1 LSRVILYLSLAL
13 IILTSCNEN
22 NFHDKNPRCL
32 EDFSKLNDKKY
43 SISDQAVREHISR
56 LIKDDGVLISA
67 DRQVIRYY
75 AENKPFIWINRLGI
89 HNRADTLLKIIQK
102 ADLYGFSTRM
112 LKVSQI
118 EKDLNIIKSL
128 NVSDGNDN
136 INIILA
142 RLEYNLT
149 KALLRYST
157 GLRFGMV
164 NPDYLYNNLEKYEV
178 DSTSTKFRQLSDL
191 RIERPNNEFYSKVI
205 TQAMN
210 DSIVDLFATIL
221 PQNDLYEK
229 LIQHLNRN
237 GLTYEEKVKTICN
250 IERCRWRLKILSG
263 QKKFNKYVEVN
274 IPSFLLRAINNN
286 DILTM
291 RVGCGTTQYKTPLLT
306 SKITRMDINPQ
317 WIIPK
322 SISKGYVGNHQ
333 YMHKMG
339 MFVYDKKLGKLPPE
353 EASYNKVMNGEQYII
368 QAGGPKNSL
377 GRIIFRFNNNFSV
390 FLHDTSSPWL
400 FQRTN
405 RAVSHG
411 CIRVEK
417 PYELALF
424 LLNERN
430 EKLQEKLEYSMTVE
444 LVNDN
449 DSLRKSKIDR
459 SRMINSVSV
468 NPSIPLFVTYYTKY
482 WDENGRLADY
492 QDIYGYD
499 EVLYNKLKPFVE

>member
-1 LSRVILYLSLAL
+1 MSRVILYLSLAL

-89 HNRADTLLKIIQK
+89 HNRADTLLRIIQK

-286 DILTM
+286 DIMTM
-291 RVGCGTTQYKTPLLT
+291 RVGRGTTQYKTPL
-306 SKITRMDINPQ
+306 
-317 WIIPK
+317 
-322 SISKGYVGNHQ
+322 
-333 YMHKMG
+333 
-339 MFVYDKKLGKLPPE
+339 
-353 EASYNKVMNGEQYII
+353 
-368 QAGGPKNSL
+368 
-377 GRIIFRFNNNFSV
+377 
-390 FLHDTSSPWL
+390 
-400 FQRTN
+400 
-405 RAVSHG
+405 
-411 CIRVEK
+411 
-417 PYELALF
+417 
-424 LLNERN
+424 
-430 EKLQEKLEYSMTVE
+430 
-444 LVNDN
+444 
-449 DSLRKSKIDR
+449 
-459 SRMINSVSV
+459 
-468 NPSIPLFVTYYTKY
+468 
-482 WDENGRLADY
+482 
-492 QDIYGYD
+492 
-499 EVLYNKLKPFVE
+499 

>member
-1 LSRVILYLSLAL
+1 
-13 IILTSCNEN
+13 
-22 NFHDKNPRCL
+22 
-32 EDFSKLNDKKY
+32 
-43 SISDQAVREHISR
+43 
-56 LIKDDGVLISA
+56 
-67 DRQVIRYY
+67 
-75 AENKPFIWINRLGI
+75 
-89 HNRADTLLKIIQK
+89 
-102 ADLYGFSTRM
+102 M
-112 LKVSQI
+112 
-118 EKDLNIIKSL
+118 
-128 NVSDGNDN
+128 
-136 INIILA
+136 
-142 RLEYNLT
+142 
-149 KALLRYST
+149 
-157 GLRFGMV
+157 
-164 NPDYLYNNLEKYEV
+164 
-178 DSTSTKFRQLSDL
+178 
-191 RIERPNNEFYSKVI
+191 
-205 TQAMN
+205 
-210 DSIVDLFATIL
+210 
-221 PQNDLYEK
+221 
-229 LIQHLNRN
+229 
-237 GLTYEEKVKTICN
+237 
-250 IERCRWRLKILSG
+250 SG